1 MIFPLDILR
10 TLLYYS
16 LHTSW
21 KFLLHS
27 SLYYYE
33 FNVSGAGNTTPQKKE
48 ENKLV
53 EIQEV
58 HKKFQKELSAGT
70 VSLALLSILA
80 QSAEPLYGYQIGKL
94 VGTGKEEPEGVILK
108 QGAIYPVLRSLES
121 QGLLSSEREMS
132 DSGPPR
138 KYYQATD
145 TGKEALESWE
155 IIWKDTKS
163 FVDKVL
169 GGDYQ

>member
-1 MIFPLDILR
+1 
-10 TLLYYS
+10 
-16 LHTSW
+16 
-21 KFLLHS
+21 
-27 SLYYYE
+27 
-33 FNVSGAGNTTPQKKE
+33 
-48 ENKLV
+48 LV

-70 VSLALLSILA
+70 VSLALLAILV
-80 QSAEPLYGYQIGKL
+80 QSKEPLYGYQIGKL
-94 VGTGKEEPEGVILK
+94 VGAGDDDTNSVMVK

-138 KYYQATD
+138 KYYIATD
-145 TGKEALESWE
+145 TGKETLKEWTT
-155 IIWKDTKS
+155 IWKQTKS

-169 GGDYQ
+169 GGKYQ

>member
-1 MIFPLDILR
+1 MIEI
-10 TLLYYS
+10 
-16 LHTSW
+16 
-21 KFLLHS
+21 
-27 SLYYYE
+27 
-33 FNVSGAGNTTPQKKE
+33 KE
-48 ENKLV
+48 T
-53 EIQEV
+53 
-58 HKKFQKELSAGT
+58 HKKFRKELSAGT

-80 QSAEPLYGYQIGKL
+80 QAEEPLYGYQIGKL
-94 VGTGKEEPEGVILK
+94 VGTGDDESESVIPK

-138 KYYQATD
+138 KYYQVTD
-145 TGKEALESWE
+145 TGKEALETWSG
-155 IIWKDTKS
+155 IWKETKS

>member
-1 MIFPLDILR
+1 LIDL
-10 TLLYYS
+10 
-16 LHTSW
+16 
-21 KFLLHS
+21 
-27 SLYYYE
+27 
-33 FNVSGAGNTTPQKKE
+33 
-48 ENKLV
+48 
-53 EIQEV
+53 QET
-58 HKKFQKELSAGT
+58 HKKFRKELSAGT

-80 QSAEPLYGYQIGKL
+80 QAKEPLYGYQIGKII
-94 VGTGKEEPEGVILK
+94 GTGDAETDPVMVK

-145 TGKEALESWE
+145 IGKETVKEWTQ
-155 IIWKDTKS
+155 IWKQTKT

>member
-1 MIFPLDILR
+1 LIEI
-10 TLLYYS
+10 
-16 LHTSW
+16 
-21 KFLLHS
+21 
-27 SLYYYE
+27 
-33 FNVSGAGNTTPQKKE
+33 KE
-48 ENKLV
+48 T
-53 EIQEV
+53 
-58 HKKFQKELSAGT
+58 HKKFRKELSAGT

-80 QSAEPLYGYQIGKL
+80 QAEEPLYGYQIGKL
-94 VGTGKEEPEGVILK
+94 VGTGDEESESVIPK

-145 TGKEALESWE
+145 TGKAALETWSG
-155 IIWKDTKS
+155 IWTETKS

>member
-1 MIFPLDILR
+1 MELSE
-10 TLLYYS
+10 T
-16 LHTSW
+16 
-21 KFLLHS
+21 
-27 SLYYYE
+27 
-33 FNVSGAGNTTPQKKE
+33 
-48 ENKLV
+48 
-53 EIQEV
+53 

-70 VSLALLSILA
+70 VSLALLSILV
-80 QSAEPLYGYQIGKL
+80 QSKEPLYGYQIGKSIGAGDADEDS
-94 VGTGKEEPEGVILK
+94 VMVK

-138 KYYQATD
+138 KYYSATKD
-145 TGKEALESWE
+145 GKEVLKTWTET
-155 IIWKDTKS
+155 WKKTKT

>member
-1 MIFPLDILR
+1 
-10 TLLYYS
+10 
-16 LHTSW
+16 
-21 KFLLHS
+21 
-27 SLYYYE
+27 
-33 FNVSGAGNTTPQKKE
+33 
-48 ENKLV
+48 LV

-70 VSLALLSILA
+70 VSLALLAILV
-80 QSAEPLYGYQIGKL
+80 QSEEPLYGYQIGKL
-94 VGTGKEEPEGVILK
+94 VGAGDTDADSVMVK

-145 TGKEALESWE
+145 SGKKALKEWTT
-155 IIWKDTKS
+155 IWKNTRS

-169 GGDYQ
+169 GGKYQ

>member
-1 MIFPLDILR
+1 
-10 TLLYYS
+10 
-16 LHTSW
+16 
-21 KFLLHS
+21 
-27 SLYYYE
+27 
-33 FNVSGAGNTTPQKKE
+33 
-48 ENKLV
+48 LV
-53 EIQEV
+53 DLQET

-80 QSAEPLYGYQIGKL
+80 QSDEPLYGYQIGKL
-94 VGTGKEEPEGVILK
+94 VGAGDDDSPGVMVK

-138 KYYQATD
+138 RYYRATD
-145 TGKEALESWE
+145 NGREALQTWTRIWE
-155 IIWKDTKS
+155 ETKT
-163 FVDKVL
+163 FVDNVL

>member
-1 MIFPLDILR
+1 M
-10 TLLYYS
+10 
-16 LHTSW
+16 
-21 KFLLHS
+21 
-27 SLYYYE
+27 
-33 FNVSGAGNTTPQKKE
+33 
-48 ENKLV
+48 V

-58 HKKFQKELSAGT
+58 HKKYQKELSAGT
-70 VSLALLSILA
+70 VSLALLSILV
-80 QSAEPLYGYQIGKL
+80 QSKEPLYGYQIGKL
-94 VGTGKEEPEGVILK
+94 VGAGEEESGGVVPK

-145 TGKEALESWE
+145 SGKEALKTWTG
-155 IIWKDTKS
+155 IWNETKA
-163 FVDKVL
+163 FVDSVL

>member
-1 MIFPLDILR
+1 M
-10 TLLYYS
+10 
-16 LHTSW
+16 
-21 KFLLHS
+21 
-27 SLYYYE
+27 
-33 FNVSGAGNTTPQKKE
+33 
-48 ENKLV
+48 V
-53 EIQEV
+53 ELQET

-80 QSAEPLYGYQIGKL
+80 QSKEPLYGYQIGKL
-94 VGTGKEEPEGVILK
+94 VGAGDDEGVMVK

-138 KYYQATD
+138 KYYQATEN
-145 TGKEALESWE
+145 GQEALQAWTE
-155 IIWKDTKS
+155 IWKETKT

-169 GGDYQ
+169 KGDYQ

>member
-1 MIFPLDILR
+1 LI
-10 TLLYYS
+10 
-16 LHTSW
+16 
-21 KFLLHS
+21 
-27 SLYYYE
+27 
-33 FNVSGAGNTTPQKKE
+33 
-48 ENKLV
+48 
-53 EIQEV
+53 EIQES
-58 HKKFQKELSAGT
+58 HKKFRKELSAGT

-80 QSAEPLYGYQIGKL
+80 QAREPLYGYQIGKL
-94 VGTGKEEPEGVILK
+94 LGAGEDESDANAVLVK

-145 TGKEALESWE
+145 LGREALQSWTE
-155 IIWKDTKS
+155 IWNETKS
-163 FVDKVL
+163 FTDKVL